1 MQVISNL
8 ANGFMKL
15 FSTGGQTFLGWVTTI
30 IPTVVCLMTAVNAI
44 IKLIGEDRVERFCM
58 RITGNRLCR
67 YLFLPVIAMIC
78 VGNPMAYTFGRFVE
92 EKYKVPFFDAAISF
106 CHPVLGFFPN
116 ANAGELFVYMG
127 IAAGIQKLNLPLGD
141 LAVRYFLVGLVVIF
155 IRGMVTERIYL
166 MLSNKY
172 QKMGNKEVAVH
183 E

>member
-44 IKLIGEDRVERFCM
+44 IKL
-58 RITGNRLCR
+58 ITGNRLCR